1 MKQFL
6 QQISRALVAKLVLV
20 AVCVLAI
27 VGVVAYLSHQMKGSS
42 VEVAHTQRIGVTP
55 TQVERIRSIGQWE
68 FLSVADEEM
77 VDTVRHGFF
86 GDDELSRIYYG
97 TLRLGVDLS
106 QTADG
111 WITMDHDTVDV
122 LLPAIRLLDDNFLDE
137 ARTKTFYEEGKWS
150 EADKAALTRRA
161 QLAMRRR
168 CLTPSNIRSA
178 QQNASTQ
185 FDNLLKAMGFDY
197 ARIRFA
203 NPPST
208 K

>member
-1 MKQFL
+1 MKQLL
-6 QQISRALVAKLVLV
+6 QQFTRALVAKLVLIS
-20 AVCVLAI
+20 VCLVVI
-27 VGVVAYLSHQMKGSS
+27 IGVVAYVSRQMKGTTVS
-42 VEVAHTQRIGVTP
+42 VGHTQRIDITP

-97 TLRLGVDLS
+97 TLRLGIDLS
-106 QTADG
+106 QTTGG
-111 WITMDHDTVDV
+111 WITMDHDTVEV
-122 LLPAIRLLDDNFLDE
+122 LLPAICLLDDNFLDE

-161 QLAMRRR
+161 HVVMKRR

-185 FDNLLKAMGFDY
+185 FDNLLKAMGFEY
-197 ARIRFA
+197 SRIRFA
-203 NPPST
+203 

>member
-1 MKQFL
+1 
-6 QQISRALVAKLVLV
+6 
-20 AVCVLAI
+20 
-27 VGVVAYLSHQMKGSS
+27 
-42 VEVAHTQRIGVTP
+42 
-55 TQVERIRSIGQWE
+55 
-68 FLSVADEEM
+68 
-77 VDTVRHGFF
+77 
-86 GDDELSRIYYG
+86 
-97 TLRLGVDLS
+97 
-106 QTADG
+106 
-111 WITMDHDTVDV
+111 MDHDTVDV
-122 LLPAIRLLDDNFLDE
+122 LLPAIRLLDNNFLDE

-161 QLAMRRR
+161 QLAMKRR